1 MGISTKQQKDD
12 QVMDAK
18 TKKAAED
25 VKKRDT
31 EENRGFRES
40 ILNAITP
47 EFLKKQKKKNKD
59 LEDVAKDLRCGGRVH
74 KKAEGG
80 MLKTPDNTG
89 LKKLPESVRNNMGYM
104 KKGGKVKKGYHRMPD
119 GKVMKDSAHKKQSK
133 CKRDGICVRGKTK
146 GRMV

>member
-1 MGISTKQQKDD
+1 MGSSTKQQKDD

-31 EENRGFRES
+31 EENRGFREK
-40 ILNAITP
+40 LVETITP
-47 EFLKKQKKKNKD
+47 GFLKRQKEKNKA
-59 LEDVAKDLRCGGRVH
+59 LEDAAKELRCGGKVH
-74 KKAEGG
+74 K
-80 MLKTPDNTG
+80 
-89 LKKLPESVRNNMGYM
+89 M

>member
-1 MGISTKQQKDD
+1 MGSSTKQQKDD

-18 TKKAAED
+18 TKKEIPTTKTTMGEGRIKILDKILKRGQYADKEINSANDYVKED
-25 VKKRDT
+25 
-31 EENRGFRES
+31 
-40 ILNAITP
+40 
-47 EFLKKQKKKNKD
+47 LKKT
-59 LEDVAKDLRCGGRVH
+59 E
-74 KKAEGG
+74 KKAGGG
-80 MLKTPDNTG
+80 MLKAPDNPG